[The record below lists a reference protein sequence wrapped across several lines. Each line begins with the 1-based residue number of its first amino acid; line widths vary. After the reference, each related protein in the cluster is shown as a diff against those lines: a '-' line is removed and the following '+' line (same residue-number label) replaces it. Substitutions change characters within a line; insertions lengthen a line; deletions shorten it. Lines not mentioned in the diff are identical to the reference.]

1 VETAELGLFREN
13 NPEEHKASL
22 ESTLNSIFPEKQQ
35 ETKAIKAKKI
45 LGDLSSSYSDEK
57 LENLVTDFQFLAD
70 SWLDLFE
77 KGIFEGKT
85 IKELLNE

>member
-1 VETAELGLFREN
+1 METAESELFRETN
-13 NPEEHKASL
+13 REEHKATL
-22 ESTLNSIFPEKQQ
+22 ESTLNTIFPGKQQ
-35 ETKAIKAKKI
+35 ETKLTRAKKI
-45 LGDLSSSYSDEK
+45 LGDLSSSYSDER

-85 IKELLNE
+85 LKELLNE